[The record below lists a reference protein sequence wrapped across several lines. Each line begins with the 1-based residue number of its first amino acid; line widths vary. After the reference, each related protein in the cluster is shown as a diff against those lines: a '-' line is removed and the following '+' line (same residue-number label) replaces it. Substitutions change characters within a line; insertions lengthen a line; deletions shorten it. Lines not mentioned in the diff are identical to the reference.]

1 MAMNPTSKLT
11 GAAAVIILWSL
22 AALAQQPAASP
33 PEESAEPVVGQ
44 MEHAGYG
51 LVGSGG
57 RHYIFGGL
65 AVADYSRAGQQHIV
79 TLQLEEP
86 TTLAKP
92 DQDFLYYR
100 ELGSG
105 HRWAI
110 GRHPLKDDTYAV
122 YFQPAPTSEGAVPT
136 KWSLFHRARLI
147 WEESG
152 EGHPQIPQMT
162 QTKNLGCIDLP

>member
-1 MAMNPTSKLT
+1 MNPTSKLT
-11 GAAAVIILWSL
+11 CAAAVIILCSL
-22 AALAQQPAASP
+22 TALARQPAASP
-33 PEESAEPVVGQ
+33 PEEPSEPTVGQ

-65 AVADYSRAGQQHIV
+65 AIADYSRNGEQHIV
-79 TLQLEEP
+79 TLKLEEP

-92 DQDFLYYR
+92 DEEFLYYR
-100 ELGSG
+100 ELGAG

-122 YFQPAPTSEGAVPT
+122 YFQPQPAGRAAS
-136 KWSLFHRARLI
+136 KWTLFHRARLI
-147 WEESG
+147 WPEKQGSTP
-152 EGHPQIPQMT
+152 EGQPQMT
-162 QTKNLGCIDLP
+162 QKIDEGCLDRP